1 MDPAGNTAEMR
12 HHTDRYLGQLS
23 PACLQ
28 LAVDF
33 LVALAD
39 KDSEEATQEL
49 LDIPGFMRVSIFLCK
64 TLDLFQMRNDLR
76 HGCSTPNPF

>member
-1 MDPAGNTAEMR
+1 MDPAGNTAETR
-12 HHTDRYLGQLS
+12 HCIDRYLGQLS

-49 LDIPGFMRVSIFLCK
+49 LNIPGFESVNF
-64 TLDLFQMRNDLR
+64 FV
-76 HGCSTPNPF
+76 